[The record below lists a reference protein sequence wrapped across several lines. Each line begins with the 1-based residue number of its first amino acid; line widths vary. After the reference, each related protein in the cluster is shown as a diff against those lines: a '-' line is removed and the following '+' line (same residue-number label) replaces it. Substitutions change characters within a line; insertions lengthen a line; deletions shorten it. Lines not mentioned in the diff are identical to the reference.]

1 MNLRKMWLN
10 INGVDRVFTCDP
22 AVDSLSD
29 VLRRMGLT
37 GTKVGCG
44 TGVCGSCSVI
54 LNGELV
60 RSCTRKVRAIK
71 EYSQVIT
78 IEGIGT
84 PQHLH
89 PIQVAWMNCGAVQ
102 CGFCTPGFIVST
114 YALLMKNPDPTRQE
128 VREWFTKN
136 KNVCRC
142 TGYKQ
147 IIDAV
152 MAAAKVM
159 RGEATIEDITVK
171 PPEDGEYYGHPLVRP
186 TALAKVCGM
195 YDYGD
200 DQELSFPR
208 GTLFGAVVQPRV
220 AHHAKILDIHTDE
233 AEKMPGVYKVV
244 TAADLKSTGASN
256 ILAEG
261 QLHERSTVMESSRRV
276 LCDEKIFRYGD
287 VVAVVCA
294 DTRAHARAAAAKV
307 TVDIEK
313 LPESLSYLEAVMPDA
328 ARVHEDTPN
337 ITCVQPL
344 LKGIALEQG
353 ADKVREMI
361 DSAPNVVDGSFYST
375 REPHMSIEGDV
386 LQTYFDEDGYLTFQC
401 KSQGIYTSIMRI
413 GSSLGVPTDKLRVLM
428 NPTGASFG
436 WSTNASDLAL
446 CGACTVVT
454 GQPVSLSMTYEE
466 HQHFSGKRAPAYSN
480 GRLACD
486 NDGKILAAEFEFGVD
501 HGAYSWGGDDLI
513 TKVVR
518 HAYFP
523 YNVPHVAALGRIANT
538 NHNFATAYRSYG
550 SPQAYT
556 HSESMMDMMAE
567 KLGMDP
573 FEIRWRN
580 IAHEGDTTTAS
591 YEYPQYPMEEIM
603 KRAKPIYEEMKAH
616 AHATSTPEK
625 LRGVGVAWGGFNVTE
640 GATDEASADLELNP
654 DGTITKYDTYQEL
667 GQGGDIG
674 SLMLTLEALKPLGIR
689 PDQVKLIQN
698 DTKTCPDSGMSGA
711 SRTHFMSGKATIDA
725 ANKLMDA
732 MRKPD
737 GTFRTYEEMV
747 AEKIPT
753 RYRGHYTC
761 STVETRAGKL
771 CRMDP
776 NTGVGNP
783 NPAYTYCFN
792 IAEVEVDAK
801 TGKASCI
808 RFTCVTDVGKL
819 GNVAA
824 VLGQAYG
831 GISHSIGFALSENY
845 DDVKIHNN
853 IYRCGVPYCTDT
865 PDDIQVIFYE
875 RPDEE
880 GPFGSSGASEAF
892 QSSGHVAVLN
902 GIKNA
907 CGVRIYELPALPE
920 KIKSRMDAIASGQ
933 QPYKPEKYFLG
944 GDLYEELDYIKD
956 NPVPFGGDAFYV
968 PLDDK
973 NAARPF

>member
-22 AVDSLSD
+22 ATDTLAD

-44 TGVCGSCSVI
+44 IGVCGSCSVI

-60 RSCTRKVRAIK
+60 RSCTRKIRNIK
-71 EYSQVIT
+71 EYSTVLT

-84 PQHLH
+84 PTHLH
-89 PIQVAWMNCGAVQ
+89 PIQVAFIQNGGLQ
-102 CGFCTPGFIVST
+102 CGFCIPGFIVST
-114 YALLMKNPDPTRQE
+114 YALLQKNPNPTRQE
-128 VREWFTKN
+128 ARDWFTKN

-152 MAAAKVM
+152 MDAAKVM

-171 PPEDGEYYGHPLVRP
+171 LPEDGEYYGKPLIRP
-186 TALAKVCGM
+186 TALAKVTGT

-200 DQELSFPR
+200 DQELSFPE
-208 GTLFGAVVQPRV
+208 GTLFGAVVQPRI
-220 AHHAKILDIHTDE
+220 AHHAKILSINTEE

-244 TAADLKSTGASN
+244 TAEALKATGASN
-256 ILAEG
+256 VLAEG
-261 QLHERSTVMESSRRV
+261 QLHERSTVMQASRHV
-276 LCDEKIFRYGD
+276 LCDDKIFRYGD

-294 DTRAHARAAAAKV
+294 DTRANARAAAAKV
-307 TVDIEK
+307 TVEIEK
-313 LPESLSYLEAVMPDA
+313 LPEMTSYLEAVMPDA
-328 ARVHEDTPN
+328 VRVHDDTPN
-337 ITCVQPL
+337 IYCVQPL
-344 LKGIALEQG
+344 LKGAALEQD
-353 ADKVREMI
+353 ADAVREII
-361 DSAPNVVDGSFYST
+361 DNAPNVVEGSFYST
-375 REPHMSIEGDV
+375 RQPHMSIEGDV
-386 LQTYFDEDGYLTFQC
+386 LQTYFDEDGFLTFQC
-401 KSQGIYTSIMRI
+401 KSQGIYTSIHRV
-413 GSSLGVPTDKLRVLM
+413 GSSLGVPTSKMRVLM

-436 WSTNASDLAL
+436 WSTNAGDLAL

-454 GQPVSLSMTYEE
+454 GKPVSLSMTYEE

-486 NDGKILAAEFEFGVD
+486 ENGKIMAAEFEFGVD

-513 TKVVR
+513 TKVIR
-518 HAYFP
+518 HTYFP

-538 NHNFATAYRSYG
+538 NHTFATAYRSYG

-567 KLGMDP
+567 KLGLDP

-580 IAHEGDTTTAS
+580 IAHDGDTTTAS

-616 AHATSTPEK
+616 AAATSTPEK

-640 GATDEASADLELNP
+640 GATDEASVDIELNP
-654 DGTITKYDTYQEL
+654 DGTFTKFDTYQEL
-667 GQGGDIG
+667 GQGGDVG
-674 SLMLTLEALKPLGIR
+674 SLMLTLEALKPLGVK
-689 PDQVKLIQN
+689 PDQIKLIQN

-737 GTFRTYEEMV
+737 GTYRTYAEMT
-747 AEKIPT
+747 AEGIPT
-753 RYRGHYTC
+753 KYRGHYTC
-761 STVETRAGKL
+761 TTVVTRAGKL
-771 CRMDP
+771 GRMDP

-783 NPAYTYCFN
+783 NPSYTYCFN

-801 TGKASCI
+801 TGKAACI
-808 RFTCVTDVGKL
+808 RFACVTDVGKP
-819 GNVAA
+819 GNIAA
-824 VLGQAYG
+824 VNGQAYG

-845 DDVKIHNN
+845 DDVKIHTN
-853 IYRCGVPYCTDT
+853 IMRSGVPYCNDT
-865 PDDIQVIFYE
+865 PDDINVVYYE

-892 QSSGHVAVLN
+892 QASGHVAVLN
-902 GIKNA
+902 AIKNA
-907 CGVRIYELPALPE
+907 SGVRVYELPATPD
-920 KIKSRMDAIASGQ
+920 KIKAGMDAIAAGQ
-933 QPYKPEKYFLG
+933 EPYKPEKYYLG
-944 GDLYEELDYIKD
+944 GDLYEDLDYIKA
-956 NPVPFGGDAFYV
+956 NPVPFGGDAFFV